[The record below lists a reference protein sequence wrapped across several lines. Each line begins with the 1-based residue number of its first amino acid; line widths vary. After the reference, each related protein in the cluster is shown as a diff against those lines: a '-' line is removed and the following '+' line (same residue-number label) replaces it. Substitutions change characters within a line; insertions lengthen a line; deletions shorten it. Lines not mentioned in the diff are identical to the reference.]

1 MLLRSPAST
10 AVEETYARAHR
21 LSVQVGST
29 AQRITALWGLMHVH
43 ENRSEW
49 QKAHALAVEIMEL
62 AARQGDS
69 GLLLQSHHAAWSV
82 LFFSGELDAA
92 LGHAEQGC
100 RIYDRHAHHDHALKF
115 GGHDPGVCAWNV
127 RGMCLSLL
135 GFPEQAREASLTALR
150 MAEDVTHQATHAYAN
165 FSAAF
170 ISQSLRDPAAARR
183 YAEVTVAIGAAF
195 DAIVFKR
202 MGMILVAWAKANQGD
217 ADAGAA
223 ELDAILAPA
232 RAKGRKMMMMRYYL
246 GLFADVCLR
255 AGRIED
261 GLVAVGEASGTAT
274 ELGEWLWQ
282 AELLRLKG
290 ELLLAR
296 SPNVFT
302 PPEECFHQSIGFARR
317 QRAKTLELRSAVAL
331 AQLWERQGRRIDAL
345 ELLSPVYA
353 SFTEGFETSDMKDA
367 KELLNKLA

>member
-1 MLLRSPAST
+1 M
-10 AVEETYARAHR
+10 
-21 LSVQVGST
+21 
-29 AQRITALWGLMHVH
+29 
-43 ENRSEW
+43 
-49 QKAHALAVEIMEL
+49 MEL
-62 AARQGDS
+62 AACQGDS
-69 GLLLQSHHAAWSV
+69 GLLLQSHHAAWSI

-92 LGHAEQGC
+92 LGRAEQGC

-170 ISQSLRDPAAARR
+170 ISQSLRDSAAARR

-195 DAIVFKR
+195 NAIVFKQ

-232 RAKGRKMMMMRYYL
+232 RAKGHKLMMMRYYL
-246 GLFADVCLR
+246 GLFADACLR

-261 GLVAVGEASGTAT
+261 GLVAIAEASETAN

-296 SPNVFT
+296 SPTLFT
-302 PPEECFHQSIGFARR
+302 PSEECFRQSIGFARR
-317 QRAKTLELRSAVAL
+317 QRAKTLELRSALAL
-331 AQLWERQGRRIDAL
+331 AQLWERQGRKNDAL
-345 ELLSPVYA
+345 DLLSPLYV
-353 SFTEGFETSDMKDA
+353 SFTEGFETPDMKDA